1 MRQQLFFWLKTHLGF
16 SAKEARGFLLLIPC
30 LVLLVGASQ
39 VLAWAK
45 DRNAQKLYQHYL
57 DQVDSLEKAGV
68 QLLASPLPTFN
79 PSDTLRRSHS
89 TKVSER
95 IQRLPFS
102 ESDSVL
108 LQIVPGIGALTA
120 GRIIKHRENLGG
132 FIQIDQLN
140 EVYGLKPETISLIW
154 DYFDFDPVSP
164 RQLDLNLLAVEQLA
178 KHPYISYQE
187 AKVLVAY
194 RMQHGPF
201 LKAEDL
207 LRIKIFK
214 AEWVAKIGPY
224 LNFNQRDE
232 KALIDS
238 LELK

>member
-1 MRQQLFFWLKTHLGF
+1 MRQKLFFWLKIHLGF
-16 SAKEARGFLLLIPC
+16 SAKESRGFLLLIPF

-45 DRNAQKLYQHYL
+45 DQNAEKLYLHYL
-57 DQVDSLEKAGV
+57 NQVDSLERAGV
-68 QLLASPLPTFN
+68 QLLISPLPTFN
-79 PSDTLRRSHS
+79 PEDTLRRSHS
-89 TKVSER
+89 NKVSDR

-120 GRIIKHRENLGG
+120 GRIIKHREQLGG
-132 FIQIDQLN
+132 FIHVDQLN
-140 EVYGLKPETISLIW
+140 EVYGLKPETIPLIW
-154 DYFDFDPVSP
+154 DYFDFNTVAP
-164 RQLDLNLLAVEQLA
+164 RQLDLNTLAEEELA

-194 RMQHGPF
+194 RLQHGPF
-201 LKAEDL
+201 HQLEDL

-214 AEWVAKIGPY
+214 AEWVTKIGPY
-224 LNFNQRDE
+224 LSFNPME
-232 KALIDS
+232 KKATIDS
-238 LELK
+238 LGLK